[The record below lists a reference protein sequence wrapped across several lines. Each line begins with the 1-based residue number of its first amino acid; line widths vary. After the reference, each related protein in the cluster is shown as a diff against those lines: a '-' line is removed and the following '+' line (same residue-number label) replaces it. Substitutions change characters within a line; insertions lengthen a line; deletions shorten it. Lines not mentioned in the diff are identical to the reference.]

1 MDTALR
7 TPTVTRADAAESD
20 RHARALYVKQH
31 ISLVDAPVAD
41 AAASL
46 RMHAIAV
53 PRDLWRGHT
62 LLRAI
67 YRVFECSA
75 ACAMLVLAA
84 PILALEAIL
93 IRLDSPGPA
102 LFWQRRIGQ
111 SVVRRGRELMHRDD
125 LIPPNGG
132 FEPETAY
139 LVPEAVDFVKFRT
152 MYVDARE
159 RFPELY
165 DVRFDSHEAFL
176 ASYYKR
182 ANDPRVTRVG
192 RFLRRTTLDELPNL
206 FLVIT
211 GKMRLVGPRPEGPW
225 LVPYYTPRQMLKFA
239 VKPGVTGLAQAS
251 GRGQLPI
258 GDQIE
263 LDLEYVHRRS
273 VWLDLTILFQTFLGV
288 LRQKGAF

>member
-1 MDTALR
+1 MDTALH
-7 TPTVTRADAAESD
+7 TSTVTRDIADSD
-20 RHARALYVKQH
+20 RHSRALEVQRRL
-31 ISLVDAPVAD
+31 SVVDTVAPF
-41 AAASL
+41 
-46 RMHAIAV
+46 RMHAI
-53 PRDLWRGHT
+53 PLPQDLWRGHSI
-62 LLRAI
+62 LRVI
-67 YRVFECSA
+67 YRVVECSA
-75 ACAMLVLAA
+75 ALLVLLLVA
-84 PILALEAIL
+84 PVLALEAIL

-111 SVVRRGRELMHRDD
+111 SVVRRGRELMNRDD
-125 LIPPNGG
+125 LIPPDGG
-132 FEPETAY
+132 FQAETSY
-139 LVPEAVDFVKFRT
+139 LVPETVEFVKFRT
-152 MYVDARE
+152 MYVDARD
-159 RFPELY
+159 RFPDLY
-165 DVRFDSHEAFL
+165 DVRFPSHEAFL

-206 FLVIT
+206 FLVVT

-225 LVPYYTPRQMLKFA
+225 LVPYYTPQQMLKFA

-258 GDQIE
+258 GEQIE
-263 LDLEYVHRRS
+263 LDLEYVRRRS

>member
-7 TPTVTRADAAESD
+7 TPTVTRAEIVELDRQSRAPHVHEPISINYDA
-20 RHARALYVKQH
+20 V
-31 ISLVDAPVAD
+31 AP
-41 AAASL
+41 SK
-46 RMHAIAV
+46 MHAI
-53 PRDLWRGHT
+53 PLPPDLWRGHT
-62 LLRAI
+62 MARVV
-67 YRVFECSA
+67 YRIFECSA
-75 ACAMLVLAA
+75 ALVMLVLAA
-84 PILALEAIL
+84 PILALEAVL
-93 IRLDSPGPA
+93 IRLDSAGPA
-102 LFWQRRIGQ
+102 LFWQRRVGQ
-111 SVVRRGRELMHRDD
+111 SVVRRGRDIMNRDD
-125 LIPPNGG
+125 LIPPDGG
-132 FEPETAY
+132 FKPEARY
-139 LVPEAVDFVKFRT
+139 LVPETVDFVKFRT

-165 DVRFDSHEAFL
+165 DVRFSSHEAFL

-182 ANDPRVTRVG
+182 ENDPRVTRLG

-206 FLVIT
+206 FLVVT

-225 LVPYYTPRQMLKFA
+225 LVPYYSPRQMLKFA

-258 GDQIE
+258 GDQLE
-263 LDLEYVHRRS
+263 LDLEYVRRRS